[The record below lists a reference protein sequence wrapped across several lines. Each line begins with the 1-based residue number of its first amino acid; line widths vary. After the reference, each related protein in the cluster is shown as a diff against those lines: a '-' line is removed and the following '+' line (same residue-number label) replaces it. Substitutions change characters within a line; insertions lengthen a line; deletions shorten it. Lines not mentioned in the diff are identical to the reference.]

1 MGFKVGDRVR
11 LTGEQWKNKF
21 AGDPGHSMWGTE
33 HVITHFLDDDPVF
46 IYDGQDWFIEPD
58 GYEAELVHRPTIK
71 DLSGSNPT
79 DPDTPAPWFPL
90 GLEKMPIAEE
100 EIEAIGKITKAL
112 GVRVPDPYE
121 DKVNP
126 SHYSQY
132 GVEVIDLVRHMPY
145 TTGNVVK
152 YVTRAPFKGQ
162 EVEDLLKARQYL
174 DWAIEDA
181 KKRGAKH
188 DDT

>member
-11 LTGEQWKNKF
+11 LTGEQWKNEF
-21 AGDPGHSMWGTE
+21 AGGAGHSMWGTE
-33 HVITHFLDDDPVF
+33 HVITHFWEDDPVF

-90 GLEKMPIAEE
+90 DLDPDTPVTAEE
-100 EIEAIGKITKAL
+100 IKAIGKIAKEL

-132 GVEVIDLVRHMPY
+132 GIEVIDLVRHMPY
-145 TTGNVVK
+145 LEGNCIK
-152 YVTRAPFKGQ
+152 YLTRAPFKGQ
-162 EVEDLLKARQYL
+162 EVEDLLKARRYL

-181 KKRGAKH
+181 KAKEAGNE
-188 DDT
+188 